1 MSESFA
7 HKMAAKTSWHR
18 YESKLRHCHPMY
30 TCTYKLMLC
39 AKFHCDKLLNV
50 EDIEDY
56 TVS

>member
-1 MSESFA
+1 
-7 HKMAAKTSWHR
+7 
-18 YESKLRHCHPMY
+18 MY

-56 TVS
+56 TVN